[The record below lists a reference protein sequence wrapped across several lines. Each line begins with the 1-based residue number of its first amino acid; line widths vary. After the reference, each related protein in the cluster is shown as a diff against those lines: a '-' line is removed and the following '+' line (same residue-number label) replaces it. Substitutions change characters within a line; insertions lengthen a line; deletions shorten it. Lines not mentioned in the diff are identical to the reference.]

1 MEIEQQTGLV
11 PTEPK
16 IAQDLSIM
24 DRQEPLD
31 GFYLQHQFILNNNI
45 EPITAVQPSTSID
58 ER

>member
-1 MEIEQQTGLV
+1 MEIEQQSGLI
-11 PTEPK
+11 PAKTE
-16 IAQDLSIM
+16 IAEDLCIM